1 MLFLY
6 EDAGRVKCSGSR
18 GPGLT
23 LAVRSSYLPLLV
35 LRGVPWSL
43 ELLRHP
49 LSLSLLAQI
58 QLYVPTIFC
67 SSPPLYF

>member
-6 EDAGRVKCSGSR
+6 EDAGWVKHSGSR

-23 LAVRSSYLPLLV
+23 LAVRSSCLLLLV
-35 LRGVPWSL
+35 LRGAPWSL

-49 LSLSLLAQI
+49 LSLSLLVQI

-67 SSPPLYF
+67 SSPSLYF